1 LEESMETPATCP
13 RCGSGDVLP
22 IVYGMP
28 GSEMTEESLV
38 GKVALGGCV
47 VFPGAPDRL
56 CRNCGHDWRTDEAS
70 S

>member
-1 LEESMETPATCP
+1 METSKTCP
-13 RCGSGDVLP
+13 RCGSVNVLP

-28 GSEMTEESLV
+28 NPEVREDSMA

-47 VFPGAPDRL
+47 VFPEAPDRL
-56 CRNCGHDWRTDEAS
+56 CQNCGHEWRADGAS